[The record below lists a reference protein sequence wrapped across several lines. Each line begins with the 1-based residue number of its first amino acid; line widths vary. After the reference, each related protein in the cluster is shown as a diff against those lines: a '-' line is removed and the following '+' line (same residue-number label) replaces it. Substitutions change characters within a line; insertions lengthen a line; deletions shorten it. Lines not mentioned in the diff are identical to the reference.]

1 MKFTLPRILLW
12 ISLVFSFAPCLA
24 ASFAVVAPKGV
35 QTLTLAEALAAYH
48 ESGETEAFQCVHVP
62 VGKNNKPLKGAKP
75 VAVELDE
82 KIYLRIDGKLLGLDR
97 VSSNEKLSSYSDRTA
112 QVDILTLKVTNESEY
127 GESADRLMRLE
138 IFSGGKRYSIKT
150 FGAAC
155 GI

>member
-24 ASFAVVAPKGV
+24 ASFAVVASKGV

-62 VGKNNKPLKGAKP
+62 VGKNNKALKGAKP
-75 VAVELDE
+75 VAVEFDE
-82 KIYLRIDGKLLGLDR
+82 KIYLHIDGKLLGLNR
-97 VSSNEKLSSYSDRTA
+97 AGSSEKQSSYSGLTA
-112 QVDILTLKVTNESEY
+112 RVDVSILKMTNPSEY
-127 GESADRLMRLE
+127 GESTDRLMRLKV
-138 IFSGGKRYSIKT
+138 FSGGKKYSLKT